1 MYDKICNFCGKRLS
15 EFYETGML
23 GCPHCYK
30 AFEKQVVSTLYKIQG
45 KTFHV
50 GKTPYNLSEEDR
62 YLLSRYKTLLTE
74 KERATLEG
82 RFSDIRG
89 LTKELLEISSKLKSR
104 GII

>member
-30 AFEKQVVSTLYKIQG
+30 AFEKQVVSTLCKIQG

-62 YLLSRYKTLLTE
+62 YLLSRYKTLLSE

-82 RFSDIRG
+82 RFSDMAKINKY
-89 LTKELLEISSKLKSR
+89 LNDITEELKRR
-104 GII
+104 GIL